1 MSNKLAMF
9 DKLKNTMQEVEW
21 HSTFDFEK
29 YEISE
34 EDKIFIEK
42 KEELITN
49 NFKKYSSSKYE
60 ICLALVDVKIKL
72 KQNDT
77 SFMAWY
83 THLGF
88 TKDKVSELL
97 KTYELYIQAP
107 HLKDYISNLSG
118 LAVRIL
124 THKNVPPLLALDIM
138 ESGAKTTEEIKEW
151 IELYDS
157 SEVVKKE
164 KNNNKISKKSISIL
178 KTFEKEIK
186 KGNLTNTKNEILS
199 LKKMLGELEKEIQLK
214 ERELENKNNLKLNE

>member
-1 MSNKLAMF
+1 MSNKLALME
-9 DKLKNTMQEVEW
+9 KLKNTMQEVEW

-186 KGNLTNTKNEILS
+186 KGNLKNTKNEILS

-214 ERELENKNNLKLNE
+214 ERELENKNNLKLGE